1 MPSSLSQL
9 FSNAFTTTLPSL
21 PTVKAM
27 PTTPSQMR
35 KMDTMSAAGN
45 KNNDTK
51 QRQQQPLLTDYLL
64 ALQDTAELYP
74 RATQSRFL
82 ELAGAGRLP
91 RGYLSQWLSQDRLYA
106 QAYVRFI
113 GGLISLVELPY
124 NNQQSQQV
132 GGATVGSSS
141 SSGGGGGG
149 GGEKARRSQR
159 LTETLE
165 WRILEMLKDCLD
177 NILRELAFFEDTAA
191 EYGIDLSAGVA
202 DAGGAAVAGGG
213 QQDDSDA
220 AGQSGNNN
228 NNNNNNKSSPPPTPA
243 FGPNETTQ
251 GYINLFD
258 SFGGRATAAS
268 SATGKGGDDDKM
280 VLLRG
285 LVVLWTTEKV
295 YLDAWLYAA
304 GTAQGGRRDATED
317 EDGGA
322 LRTAF
327 IPNWTSDE
335 FKVFVEEIRSCLN
348 ELAGS
353 VVRQQGDEGHG
364 RLDDAVREVA
374 GRGFR
379 QVLLLEEGFWPVVQS
394 SADL

>member
-1 MPSSLSQL
+1 
-9 FSNAFTTTLPSL
+9 
-21 PTVKAM
+21 
-27 PTTPSQMR
+27 
-35 KMDTMSAAGN
+35 MDTMSVASHE
-45 KNNDTK
+45 NNDTK
-51 QRQQQPLLTDYLL
+51 QRQQPPQPLLTDHLL
-64 ALQDTAELYP
+64 ALPDTAELYP

-82 ELAGAGRLP
+82 ELAGVGRLP

-124 NNQQSQQV
+124 NKQQSHQA
-132 GGATVGSSS
+132 GGATVG
-141 SSGGGGGG
+141 GG
-149 GGEKARRSQR
+149 KARSQR

-165 WRILEMLKDCLD
+165 WRILEMLKGCLD
-177 NILRELAFFEDTAA
+177 NVLRELAFFEDTAA
-191 EYGIDLSAGVA
+191 EYGIDLAAGVVGV
-202 DAGGAAVAGGG
+202 GGV
-213 QQDDSDA
+213 QQDGSDA
-220 AGQSGNNN
+220 SGQNGNDE
-228 NNNNNNKSSPPPTPA
+228 SSPPPP

-251 GYINLFD
+251 GYIDLFD

-268 SATGKGGDDDKM
+268 SAREKGSGDNDKM
-280 VLLRG
+280 ALLRG
-285 LVVLWTTEKV
+285 LVVLWTMEKV

-304 GTAQGGRRDATED
+304 AQGGRRDAAED

-335 FKVFVEEIRSCLN
+335 FKAFVEEIRGCLD
-348 ELAGS
+348 ELAG
-353 VVRQQGDEGHG
+353 VVVVVVQQQREPEERA
-364 RLDDAVREVA
+364 RLDDAVKEVA

-394 SADL
+394 STDH